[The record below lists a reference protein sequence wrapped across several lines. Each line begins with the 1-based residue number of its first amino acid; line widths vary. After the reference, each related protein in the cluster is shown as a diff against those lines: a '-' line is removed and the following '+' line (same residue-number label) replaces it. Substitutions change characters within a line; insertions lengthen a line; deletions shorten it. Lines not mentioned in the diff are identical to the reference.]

1 MDIIIHGCS
10 GHMGKVVERIGQN
23 DPEINVIAGIDINT
37 DIKCDYPVFSSL
49 KEMYE
54 NGTGQDAVII
64 DFSNAKALDALLDF
78 CGETKTPV
86 VLCTTGL
93 SDEQLRKLEDTAG
106 KTAIVKSANMS
117 IGVNLIMKLLKEAAE
132 TLCNNG
138 FDVEIVEKHH
148 NRKLDAP
155 SGTAIMLADAVNS
168 GLENSYAYNFDRSK
182 ERKKREHDE
191 IGIVSVRGGNIVGE
205 HDVIFAGEDEVIEI
219 RHTAFS
225 REIFAKGAIAAA
237 KFLPGKEPGIYNMGN
252 VIQK

>member
-10 GHMGKVVERIGQN
+10 GHMGQVVERMAKN
-23 DPEINVIAGIDINT
+23 DPEMNIAAGIDINT
-37 DIKCDYPVFSSL
+37 DIVRDYPVFSSL
-49 KEMYE
+49 IEMQE
-54 NGTGQDAVII
+54 NGIGQDAVII
-64 DFSNAKALDALLDF
+64 DFSSAKAVDALLDF
-78 CGETKTPV
+78 CKNTGMPL

-93 SDEQLRKLEDTAG
+93 SEEQLGKLEETAK
-106 KTAIVKSANMS
+106 KTAVVKSANMS
-117 IGVNLIMKLLKEAAE
+117 IGINLIMKLLNEAASA
-132 TLCNNG
+132 LCTNG

-168 GLENSYAYNFDRSK
+168 GLETSYEYNFDRSK
-182 ERKKREHDE
+182 DRKKREHDE

-205 HDVIFAGEDEVIEI
+205 HEVIFAGEDEVIEI
-219 RHTAFS
+219 KHTAFS

-252 VIQK
+252 VIQ